1 MTNEQLVA
9 LIKNH
14 IDEADNMLKLWQQN
28 QGMIAKIAR
37 QYSGYEDIEDL
48 KQEGFI
54 GLCNAVQGYDPAAG
68 ASFIRY
74 AVFWIKQAMK
84 RYIDNCGNCVRIPVH
99 VREKMQQ
106 LKKFEAAYLQYYG
119 TKPTDEEIYLY
130 LGFDQ
135 KTIAN
140 IRNGCGLD
148 ATASLDKEITTSSS
162 EDAYTLMDTVAS
174 DEDIESN
181 ILDQIEEEELKDVI
195 WPLVDALPEEMPDV
209 IRGLYVNGLNLN
221 QISKKA
227 GLPYSRTRK
236 MRDDALKTLREPS
249 NKRKLLPFFPEA
261 MGSMAYHGCGAGV
274 FDRTWTSS
282 TERAAIW
289 DMDD

>member
-1 MTNEQLVA
+1 MTNEQLVT

-14 IDEADNMLKLWQQN
+14 IDEADNMLKLWKQN

-54 GLCNAVQGYDPAAG
+54 GLSNAVQGYDPAGG
-68 ASFIRY
+68 ASFISY

-84 RYIDNCGNCVRIPVH
+84 RYIDNCGTCVRIPVH

-148 ATASLDKEITTSSS
+148 ATASLDKEIMTSSS

-174 DEDIESN
+174 DEDIESD
-181 ILDQIEEEELKDVI
+181 ILDQIEEEELKAMI
-195 WPLVDALPEEMPDV
+195 WTLVDALPDEMPEV
-209 IRGLYVNGLNLN
+209 IRMQFIDGLNMK
-221 QISKKA
+221 QISERV
-227 GLPYSRTRK
+227 GLRYNRAVTQRNH
-236 MRDDALKTLREPS
+236 ALRLLRADS
-249 NKRKLLPFFPEA
+249 KKLLPFFPEA
-261 MGSMAYHGCGAGV
+261 MGSMAYYGCGAGA